1 MKQSL
6 KSQRSRELILAAGL
20 RCFSQNGYKATSMKD
35 IARGADISIGR
46 VYHHFDNK
54 LQVFTELL
62 DNYWRRLEDP
72 ELPLNQLILKS
83 NFPNDIPALAEAI
96 RDIVVSNRESI
107 MLIYI
112 DVIEFQGTHIQRFY
126 HNMAANFKNAFGD
139 HFDRLRREGALHED
153 ADPLFAVMMC
163 FRFLFQYYLVETSF
177 GVENHFGIESEEVG
191 GKVSQLLLH
200 GLLDPSRKPHGV
212 GEEPS
217 C

>member
-1 MKQSL
+1 
-6 KSQRSRELILAAGL
+6 
-20 RCFSQNGYKATSMKD
+20 MKD
-35 IARGADISIGR
+35 IARCADISIGR

-62 DNYWRRLEDP
+62 DCYWARLEDP
-72 ELPLNQLILKS
+72 ALPLNQLILKS
-83 NFPNDIPALAEAI
+83 QFPNDIPALAEAI
-96 RDIVVSNRESI
+96 RDVVVSNRESI

-126 HNMAANFKNAFGD
+126 RNMADNFSQAFGD
-139 HFDRLRREGALHED
+139 HFDRMRREGTIHED

-177 GVENHFGIESEEVG
+177 GVENHFGIESEAVG
-191 GKVSQLLLH
+191 AKVAQLMLH
-200 GLLDPSRKPHGV
+200 GLLDPARKTHEV
-212 GEEPS
+212 GEEPA